1 MSSPFGRG
9 AVIYDDG
16 NTSDTSSRHHRRRHG
31 GRRGDSSD
39 SESSD
44 ENSQVYRERR
54 IENRRFCSGCEWWV
68 WLVTVMMMFT
78 VTGVLVAC
86 LFAPSLA
93 ISIVDTNMYIH
104 KPRAVIREEIY
115 EENRHVV
122 DNELELDFRD
132 REAALKKQQLRANNN
147 NIAVPLGISSIL
159 VTQRA
164 PETCSTFFPGDCAD
178 KWSRAELAHYAQ
190 LPRGIPIDSVFR
202 GHVCAATCQTRA
214 ADSFDDDASSSYWR
228 GVCTCTKVPII

>member
-9 AVIYDDG
+9 SVIYDDASG
-16 NTSDTSSRHHRRRHG
+16 SGSRSVNRHRRR
-31 GRRGDSSD
+31 RRNHSSESGD
-39 SESSD
+39 ESSD

-68 WLVTVMMMFT
+68 WLVTVLAMFV
-78 VTGVLVAC
+78 VTGVLIAC

-93 ISIVDTNMYIH
+93 ISIVDTNVYIP
-104 KPRAVIREEIY
+104 KPRAVIRQEIY
-115 EENRHVV
+115 EENRHVI
-122 DNELELDFRD
+122 DNELELEH
-132 REAALKKQQLRANNN
+132 REREIALKKQQTPPPP
-147 NIAVPLGISSIL
+147 VVSSIF
-159 VTQRA
+159 VTQRP

-214 ADSFDDDASSSYWR
+214 IDSFDDDATSSYWR
-228 GVCTCTKVPII
+228 GTCTCTKVPVI